1 MSKLYAKLYEQT
13 ETGQSSN
20 DSDIQ
25 AALSDPNLFTK
36 WMGCKAAGISKDIK
50 WFEILSLLAI
60 ADSAEKNPDLNSIAI
75 WAIAQIGG
83 DSAKGFW
90 LRNMNNKDWN
100 SRRAAAD
107 LIGETLDED
116 GLVSLSNLLLDN
128 NDEVRNWAALSLSKF
143 GMKAEAVLLGHM
155 KHTSDPELFLVIA
168 DALLKVRGLEVDD
181 TVMQLLSNWD
191 ETLRIKLDASYKA
204 LKVKYT

>member
-13 ETGQSSN
+13 ETGQSSK

-50 WFEILSLLAI
+50 WFEKLSSLAI
-60 ADSAEKNPDLNSIAI
+60 VDSASKNPDLNSIAI

-83 DSAKGFW
+83 GSAKDFW
-90 LRNMNNKDWN
+90 LKNINSKDWN

-116 GLVSLSNLLLDN
+116 GLVSLSELLLDN

-143 GMKAEAVLLGHM
+143 GMKAEPMLFSYM
-155 KHTSDPELFLVIA
+155 KDTSDPELFLVIA
-168 DALLKVRGLEVDD
+168 DALLKVRGLESDD

-191 ETLRIKLDASYKA
+191 ETLRIKLNASYKA
-204 LKVKYT
+204 LKLKYT